1 MSTLSMSLKHWAYPI
16 LLLLGVLSVHSV
28 TQAADLS
35 GQKAPACQLED
46 LLKEGKSQVL
56 PLRPGHVTYVDF
68 WASWCGPCRQSFP
81 FMNKLHKEL
90 AAKGLDVIGINLD
103 EKAEDAQGFLAE
115 TPGHFTLLK
124 DQGGACATRF
134 DVKAMPSTYLID
146 QSGTV
151 RLVHLGFKAGES
163 QDIRKHVEDLLK
175 KLP

>member
-1 MSTLSMSLKHWAYPI
+1 MSKLSMPLEHLCC
-16 LLLLGVLSVHSV
+16 LLLLGALFGHSA

-56 PLRPGHVTYVDF
+56 PLRPGHVVYVDF

>member
-1 MSTLSMSLKHWAYPI
+1 MRKLFMPLRHPCY
-16 LLLLGVLSVHSV
+16 LLVLLLGAFWVHSA

-35 GQKAPACQLED
+35 GQKAPACQLES
-46 LLKEGKSQVL
+46 LKEGKSQVL
-56 PLRPGHVTYVDF
+56 PLKPGHVTYVDF

-90 AAKGLDVIGINLD
+90 AGKGLDVIGINLD
-103 EKAEDAQGFLAE
+103 EKAEDAEGFLAE

-124 DQGGACATRF
+124 DQAGRCATLF

-146 QSGTV
+146 QNGTV

-163 QDIRKHVEDLLK
+163 QDIRKHVEDLLA